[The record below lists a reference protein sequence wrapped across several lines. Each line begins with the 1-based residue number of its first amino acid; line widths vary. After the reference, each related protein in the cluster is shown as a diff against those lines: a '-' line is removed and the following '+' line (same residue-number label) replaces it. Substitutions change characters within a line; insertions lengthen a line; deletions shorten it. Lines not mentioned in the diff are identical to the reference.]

1 VHLSGYVVINPT
13 FLVKECKNNIEV
25 SKESKGMKKFGR
37 LISQVKPLIM
47 VLN

>member
-1 VHLSGYVVINPT
+1 MHLLGYVVINPT

-25 SKESKGMKKFGR
+25 SKESKGMKKIGSGI
-37 LISQVKPLIM
+37 LQVEPLIL